1 MAPDGKWYCV
11 VKKKQELLSD
21 AETDL
26 VNGFKSGDISLDR
39 SNVKKIR
46 DVLMNL
52 HEGLLK
58 VELTMD
64 ALQATFNKPLSP
76 EQAMD
81 AFKAYLDQVSMG
93 KDRNKIRIILK

>member
-1 MAPDGKWYCV
+1 MFQLL
-11 VKKKQELLSD
+11 KKKQELLSK

-39 SNVKKIR
+39 SNVREIR

-64 ALQATFNKPLSP
+64 ALQATFNKPLTP

-81 AFKAYLDQVSMG
+81 AFKAYVDQVSAG